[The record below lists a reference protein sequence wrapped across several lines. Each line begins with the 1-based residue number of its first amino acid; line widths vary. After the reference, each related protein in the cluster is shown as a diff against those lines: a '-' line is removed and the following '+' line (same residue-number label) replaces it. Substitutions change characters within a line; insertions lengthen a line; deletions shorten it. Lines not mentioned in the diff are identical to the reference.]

1 MLARVLAS
9 IPERVLTY
17 AIDEAIQP
25 RLSAALKKLHI
36 EEYQVSPEELGES
49 VGHLAGLPGFNEKK
63 ATPPAEGTAVSCRG
77 VLCMCGFSN
86 KRMDELLDLLRRED
100 IRIPLR
106 AKMTETN
113 KNWSF
118 GAWIEELSREHEAVI
133 QRLKKQ
139 QEATK
144 R

>member
-1 MLARVLAS
+1 
-9 IPERVLTY
+9 
-17 AIDEAIQP
+17 
-25 RLSAALKKLHI
+25 
-36 EEYQVSPEELGES
+36 
-49 VGHLAGLPGFNEKK
+49 
-63 ATPPAEGTAVSCRG
+63 
-77 VLCMCGFSN
+77 MCGFSN

-144 R
+144 G